1 MPPKKRTTDADSNGS
16 TKKRKQN
23 QDDAKSAESA
33 SNAVDTVSE
42 DHKEN
47 ETEADDDGGVSYK
60 IEAPM
65 LAGELLFCGATN
77 WDLVGRK
84 ALPKGMKNVGGPNLW
99 SPNRISTLKGV
110 KIRTVVSGCT
120 AAHCIAITNE
130 GKVYAW
136 GRNEK
141 GQLGLGS
148 VDRHDVPQIVTAFDG
163 KNIVDAACGRKHT
176 LFLTERGR
184 VYACG
189 ENKMGQLGLGN
200 QSEQVLSP
208 SLIRYKGP
216 PIRRI
221 SCGGEFSVISDINGN
236 VYSFGC
242 PEFGQ
247 LGHNTDGKYFVK
259 SNKIE
264 FQCENVPRVITVF
277 VEKQR
282 DGQVSP
288 VTDVDVREIAC
299 GVNHVLISDSKK
311 RVFSWGFGGYGRLGH
326 SEPKDEMVPRLVKFF
341 EGPNRGALTIAAG
354 STYSLAVSEH
364 GALYFWGQTKSAGE
378 ATMYPKLV
386 QDLCGWK
393 IRSIGTSNKSI
404 VLAADESVVSWGPSP
419 CFGELG
425 YGEGGIKSSTVPK
438 EMKPIEGIYVHHVSC
453 GFSHTL
459 LIARCDTEEE
469 QKAIDKLPVYTPGQ

>member
-1 MPPKKRTTDADSNGS
+1 MPPKKRTGDVDSNGS
-16 TKKRKQN
+16 SKKRKQE
-23 QDDAKSAESA
+23 QDGPVNSESIASKTQENSA
-33 SNAVDTVSE
+33 SDDIQDGET
-42 DHKEN
+42 EN
-47 ETEADDDGGVSYK
+47 ESGVSYK
-60 IEAPM
+60 IETS
-65 LAGELLFCGATN
+65 LLSGELLFCGATN

-99 SPNRISTLKGV
+99 SPNRISNLKGV

-120 AAHCIAITNE
+120 AAHCVAITSE
-130 GKVYAW
+130 GKVYVW

-141 GQLGLGS
+141 GQLGLGHT
-148 VDRHDVPQIVTAFDG
+148 DRQDAPQLVESFQG
-163 KNIVDAACGRKHT
+163 QNIVYAACGRKHT
-176 LFLTERGR
+176 LFLTENGT
-184 VYACG
+184 VFGCG

-208 SLIRYKGP
+208 TQIRYNGP

-221 SCGGEFSVISDINGN
+221 SCGGEFSVISDISGN

-242 PEFGQ
+242 PEYGQ

-299 GVNHVLISDSKK
+299 GANHALILDTKK

-326 SEPKDEMVPRLVKFF
+326 SDPKDEMVPRLVKYFD
-341 EGPNRGALTIAAG
+341 GPNRGAVQISAG
-354 STYSLAVSEH
+354 STYSLGANEH
-364 GALYFWGQTKSAGE
+364 GALYIWGQTKTSGE
-378 ATMYPKLV
+378 ANMYPKLV

-393 IRSIGTSNKSI
+393 VRSIGTSNKSI
-404 VLAADESVVSWGPSP
+404 VVAADESVVSWGPSP

-438 EMKPIEGIYVHHVSC
+438 EVKPLDGIYIYHVSC

-459 LIARCDTEEE
+459 FIARNDTEDD
-469 QKAIDKLPVYTPGQ
+469 QKALERLPVYSP